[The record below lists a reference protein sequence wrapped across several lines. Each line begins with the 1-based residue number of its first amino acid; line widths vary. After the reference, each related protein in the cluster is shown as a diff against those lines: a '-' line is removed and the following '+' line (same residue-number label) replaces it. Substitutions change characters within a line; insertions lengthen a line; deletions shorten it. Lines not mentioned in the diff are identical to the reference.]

1 MIITHKLQP
10 MDLASRGVPQ
20 RVDVM
25 QDDKYSRN
33 LQISLYENGSRW
45 QIPRDVV
52 AVIRYKKSDGT
63 GGNYDTLPDGT
74 LAYDISGNVLT
85 VALAPQVCTAPG
97 LVDFAVCLIQAE
109 SEITTFAVNIIVQPV
124 PGADIA
130 SEEYENLTLRFFF
143 VTQAEYDALP
153 EEEKLAGTYFITD
166 QDNDT
171 DTTLTKPGQAA
182 DALAVGE
189 RFKKVEED
197 MIGAPGTGTNAEIFN
212 DKNTNIASGDYTHA
226 EGKSTKAEGNRSH
239 SEGESTRAG
248 GPRSHAEGYQSVATG
263 DSSHAEGYL
272 SVATGDSSHAEG
284 SYTIAQG
291 NFSHAE
297 GHSSLAEKEYSHAE
311 GFYARAKGNYSHAEG
326 NSTIASSDEQHVQG
340 RYNVEDAAGKY
351 AHIVGNGNSDT
362 DRSDAHTLDW
372 DGNAWYAGYVEG
384 KKFILPSTTAG
395 STKRF
400 AITVDDTGTLSVTE
414 VTE

>member
-33 LQISLYENGSRW
+33 LQISLYENGSKW
-45 QIPRDVV
+45 QIPRDAV

-166 QDNDT
+166 QDDDT

-189 RFKKVEED
+189 RFKKVE
-197 MIGAPGTGTNAEIFN
+197 
-212 DKNTNIASGDYTHA
+212 
-226 EGKSTKAEGNRSH
+226 R
-239 SEGESTRAG
+239 
-248 GPRSHAEGYQSVATG
+248 
-263 DSSHAEGYL
+263 
-272 SVATGDSSHAEG
+272 
-284 SYTIAQG
+284 
-291 NFSHAE
+291 
-297 GHSSLAEKEYSHAE
+297 
-311 GFYARAKGNYSHAEG
+311 
-326 NSTIASSDEQHVQG
+326 
-340 RYNVEDAAGKY
+340 
-351 AHIVGNGNSDT
+351 
-362 DRSDAHTLDW
+362 
-372 DGNAWYAGYVEG
+372 
-384 KKFILPSTTAG
+384 ILPSVTAEDAG
-395 STKRF
+395 KALVVSADGKIVADDKVPFFDLKEMGMADVTSINQMKLV
-400 AITVDDTGTLSVTE
+400 TVDTTHLRIAMGNGQIKIAFSLDGAVIKTVLSCGINAGNGTYASSLILNPQKIGGLDFSPVIVALIAMEGRFYFKLKEIGTE
-414 VTE
+414 SASTTNE